1 MTLETISIIS
11 LCTGAGCCILLIID
25 LIGRPQPMGIMDLV
39 WPLTALY
46 SGPLGLYAYYTIG
59 RAPRKKLEQQP
70 ASSPGSG
77 PESPQMPPHRP
88 KPFWQSILTGTLH
101 CGSGCTLGDI
111 FAEFFLARVA
121 IRLFASK
128 LLTNWTVEYIFA
140 FVIGIIF
147 QYFAIRPMK
156 KDLSGTQ
163 ALIAALKSDALSL
176 TFWQLGMYGWMAVAT
191 FLLFHHALS
200 SADPLF
206 WWMMQL
212 GMLAGF
218 LTAWPINRWL
228 LKQGI
233 KEAM

>member
-1 MTLETISIIS
+1 
-11 LCTGAGCCILLIID
+11 
-25 LIGRPQPMGIMDLV
+25 MGIMDVV

-46 SGPLGLYAYYTIG
+46 SRPLGLYVYYSIG
-59 RAPRKKLEQQP
+59 RAPEKMPRQRSGANLVQTLTP
-70 ASSPGSG
+70 APM
-77 PESPQMPPHRP
+77 QPHRK

-111 FAEFFLARVA
+111 FAEILLAHA
-121 IRLFASK
+121 TIHLFGRK
-128 LLTNWTVEYIFA
+128 LLTNWTVEYAFA
-140 FVIGIIF
+140 FAIGIVF
-147 QYFAIRPMK
+147 QYYAIRPMK
-156 KDLSGTQ
+156 NLSRGQ
-163 ALIAALKSDALSL
+163 AILAALKSDALSL

-191 FLLFHHALS
+191 LLLFHHALS

-218 LTAWPINRWL
+218 LTAWPVNRWL
-228 LKQGI
+228 LKRGI